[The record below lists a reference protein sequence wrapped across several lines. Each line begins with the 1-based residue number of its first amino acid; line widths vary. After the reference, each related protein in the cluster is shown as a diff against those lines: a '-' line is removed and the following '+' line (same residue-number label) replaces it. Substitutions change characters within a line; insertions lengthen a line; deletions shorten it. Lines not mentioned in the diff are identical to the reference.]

1 MFIGPTPV
9 VDFFGWFGGTPLHEG
24 GFSHATGEVSQFPE
38 LYAVPALLFVGLYAA
53 GAYLGLVDLA
63 NDARLR
69 GIDEFSRENGEFN
82 IFTEGNCGF
91 DFFFQIPL
99 GFKLFA
105 SKQLSAAFAV
115 HSQLNAML
123 PCWSTPRNEES
134 QMVYLVAS
142 MMCIGAISGL
152 SSQQTVPQ
160 FFGGAVCWARAR
172 WWEWVVCRESSYTW
186 WETHKT
192 PIQCITIWYIHI

>member
-1 MFIGPTPV
+1 
-9 VDFFGWFGGTPLHEG
+9 
-24 GFSHATGEVSQFPE
+24 
-38 LYAVPALLFVGLYAA
+38 
-53 GAYLGLVDLA
+53 
-63 NDARLR
+63 
-69 GIDEFSRENGEFN
+69 
-82 IFTEGNCGF
+82 
-91 DFFFQIPL
+91 
-99 GFKLFA
+99 LFA

-160 FFGGAVCWARAR
+160 FFWGGRLLGQGAVVRMGGLSG
-172 WWEWVVCRESSYTW
+172 VLLHMMGNS
-186 WETHKT
+186 
-192 PIQCITIWYIHI
+192 

>member
-1 MFIGPTPV
+1 MIWGYPPPWRWVFSRHGR
-9 VDFFGWFGGTPLHEG
+9 
-24 GFSHATGEVSQFPE
+24 GFS
-38 LYAVPALLFVGLYAA
+38 VPRALRSSCVA
-53 GAYLGLVDLA
+53 
-63 NDARLR
+63 LR
-69 GIDEFSRENGEFN
+69 GALCSGSLPGAGGSGEWCSAP
-82 IFTEGNCGF
+82 GNWWIQQGKWGVQHF
-91 DFFFQIPL
+91 HRGKLWIWFFFQIPL

-160 FFGGAVCWARAR
+160 FFWGGRLLGQGAVVRMGGLSG
-172 WWEWVVCRESSYTW
+172 VLLHMMGNS
-186 WETHKT
+186 
-192 PIQCITIWYIHI
+192 